1 MCIHTGELIDEM
13 THSLTEHVAQY
24 LQVAII
30 NGLLRPGELITEPE
44 IAERLGVSRTPV
56 REAMARLQA
65 IGLIER
71 TPGKYGTRVR
81 AMSSAEAVQILQ
93 VRLILESA
101 ALEIAC
107 VTASEE
113 SLRPLR
119 ALLEIERQR
128 IDAGEL
134 LLLKEEGW
142 RFHEKLIALTGN
154 KMLQELATQVNDRF
168 SSQIVSVPP
177 SREREEL
184 SYQDHTEL
192 VNAIARRDAK
202 RAKEIIKHHIQRVI
216 GAFEDSRLQS
226 VSEGTS
232 EYLDDIVRQIQ
243 RKTQQKRRGHSG
255 RQMV

>member
-1 MCIHTGELIDEM
+1 M
-13 THSLTEHVAQY
+13 THSLTEYVAQY

-81 AMSSAEAVQILQ
+81 AMSPDEAVQILQ

-107 VTASEE
+107 ATATEE
-113 SLRPLR
+113 SLEPLR
-119 ALLEIERQR
+119 ELLRIERQR

-134 LLLKEEGW
+134 VLLKERGW
-142 RFHEKLIALTGN
+142 WFHESLIALAGN
-154 KMLQELATQVNDRF
+154 KMLQELATQVHERF

-184 SYQDHTEL
+184 SYQDHTQL
-192 VNAIARRDAK
+192 VEAIALRDAEG
-202 RAKEIIKHHIQRVI
+202 AKETIKRHIERVVKV
-216 GAFEDSRLQS
+216 FEHSRSQL
-226 VSEGTS
+226 VGEGTS
-232 EYLDDIVRQIQ
+232 EYLDNIVQQIQ
-243 RKTQQKRRGHSG
+243 RKTQQQAQRTPNGG
-255 RQMV
+255 RVMS

>member
-1 MCIHTGELIDEM
+1 MS
-13 THSLTEHVAQY
+13 HSLTEHVVQY

-44 IAERLGVSRTPV
+44 IAEKLGVSRTPV

-81 AMSSAEAVQILQ
+81 AMSSSEALQILQ

-107 VTASEE
+107 VAATEE
-113 SLRPLR
+113 DLKPLR

-128 IDAGEL
+128 IDAGEFV
-134 LLLKEEGW
+134 LLKEEGW

-154 KMLQELATQVNDRF
+154 RMLQELATQVHDRF

-192 VNAIARRDAK
+192 VDAIERRDAG
-202 RAKEIIKHHIQRVI
+202 RAKQTINRHIKRVMRVY
-216 GAFEDSRLQS
+216 EDSQSQS
-226 VSEGTS
+226 VSESTS
-232 EYLDDIVRQIQ
+232 EYLDNIVQQIQ
-243 RKTQQKRRGHSG
+243 QKTQQTQRGQSG
-255 RQMV
+255 RQMA

>member
-1 MCIHTGELIDEM
+1 MS
-13 THSLTEHVAQY
+13 HSLTEHVAQY

-44 IAERLGVSRTPV
+44 IAEKLGVSRTPV
-56 REAMARLQA
+56 REAMAKLQA

-81 AMSSAEAVQILQ
+81 AISLSEALQILQ

-107 VTASEE
+107 VTATEE
-113 SLRPLR
+113 DLKPLR
-119 ALLEIERQR
+119 ALLETERQR
-128 IDAGEL
+128 IDSGEFV
-134 LLLKEEGW
+134 LLKEEGW

-154 KMLQELATQVNDRF
+154 RTLQELATQVHDRF

-177 SREREEL
+177 SREREDL

-192 VNAIARRDAK
+192 VDAIERRDAE
-202 RAKEIIKHHIQRVI
+202 RAKQIIRRHIQRVMRVY
-216 GAFEDSRLQS
+216 EDSQSQS

-232 EYLDDIVRQIQ
+232 EYLDNIVRQIQ
-243 RKTQQKRRGHSG
+243 QKAQQTQRGQSG
-255 RQMV
+255 RQMA